1 VLQAYLDAADIT
13 DGAVFRRLRPKG
25 IDRHAPTAPRAY
37 AVHGPL
43 SYVGLKFILR
53 ERFAAAQLQAALSP
67 HSLRHSFITLALRG
81 GASLPMVQTAAR
93 HANPQT
99 TMRYAHD
106 MDDLDQNAADYV
118 NW

>member
-1 VLQAYLDAADIT
+1 M
-13 DGAVFRRLRPKG
+13 
-25 IDRHAPTAPRAY
+25 APRRY
-37 AVHGPL
+37 AVHEPL
-43 SYVGLKFILR
+43 SYVGLKYILR
-53 ERFAAAQLQAALSP
+53 ERFAAAHLEQALSP

-93 HANPQT
+93 HTNPQT

-106 MDDLDQNAADYV
+106 MDDLDQNAVDYV